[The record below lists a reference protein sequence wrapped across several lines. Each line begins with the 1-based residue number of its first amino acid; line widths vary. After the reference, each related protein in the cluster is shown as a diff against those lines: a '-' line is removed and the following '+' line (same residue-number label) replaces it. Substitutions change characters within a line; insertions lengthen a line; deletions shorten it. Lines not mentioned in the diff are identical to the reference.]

1 LAGDKLLRRL
11 PILYCPLL
19 QWGILGVL
27 MNNKFIY
34 LLFVFVSVWSL
45 LFSTSWHVKQ
55 DGTADFATIMEALDS
70 GNTGVGDSIIVH
82 PGIYYENLEIN
93 YDESSLTLSSLY
105 PQTGDESYIYN
116 TIIDG
121 NQNGSTV
128 FIDNTL
134 MFRMMGFT
142 IVNGSGILRTPS
154 SGMYGGGVY
163 AQDNNDCIIY
173 KCIIRNNNADVGGGV
188 HVEDGE
194 LKLYSSSIINNH
206 AYAIGGGLESSYSGE
221 FIFNEDYPC
230 NIYLNYA
237 ATGCEIRKSFDC
249 PPLAVYVD
257 TFTVAESDHYFVCDR
272 DQYGVPMN
280 DITMNIQNALLEPVS
295 ADIFVSPDGN
305 NYNSGLSIA
314 DPIKSI
320 NLAYSMIESDSLHP
334 QTIHLSDGI
343 YSPSL
348 NDQKYPVQTRGYI
361 SLIGE
366 SVENTILDAEYTET
380 VLFQTHSN
388 YNFSIEN
395 MTIKHGINRNSG
407 NNYNFEFIT
416 FLSNNDSIYF
426 NNLVF
431 SECSMQETRLSA
443 AIRAYRVNVVFNNI
457 DVSNNQAYGFAW
469 DNADTS
475 VIKRCLISNCKL
487 SNNEALPLE
496 SIFMMHFGGASTGL
510 LLNEITLMNTEIT
523 NNVSYYSDWPRTPVA
538 MLIQNPK
545 VVNIINC
552 TIGNN
557 EAPSGSCAITAQE
570 GPTINIF
577 NSILY
582 GDTDREIYLENTS
595 SQQCSLFVTNSL
607 MAGGQ
612 YNVGLIGNNYINWDE
627 NTNLNEDPLWVNT
640 GDYPFQLATGSPC
653 IDAGTLDLPAGI
665 ELPVY
670 DLAGNPRIYCDTIDM
685 GAYEWQGTGIE
696 AEEITQLSSFT
707 TQLSA
712 YPNPFNPSTTIKL
725 ELAEPGRI
733 ELVIYNIKGQKVK
746 TLIDAFTNK
755 GTFETNWNGEDE
767 KGKSVSSSQYVVKLQ
782 QNGKETTT
790 KIMLL
795 K

>member
-1 LAGDKLLRRL
+1 MQCSWYGEIGETDQGLVGTMKSKFF
-11 PILYCPLL
+11 IL
-19 QWGILGVL
+19 
-27 MNNKFIY
+27 F
-34 LLFVFVSVWSL
+34 FAFVSICSM
-45 LFSTSWHVKQ
+45 LFSTSWYVKQ
-55 DGTADFATIMEALDS
+55 DGTADFTTIMEALDS
-70 GNTGVGDSIIVH
+70 GNTGGGDSIIVH
-82 PGIYYENLEIN
+82 PGIYYENLEIDYN
-93 YDESSLTLSSLY
+93 ESSLTLSSLY

-121 NQNGSTV
+121 NQNGSAV
-128 FIDNTL
+128 YIDNTL

-142 IVNGSGILRTPS
+142 IRNGSGHLRTPNT
-154 SGMYGGGVY
+154 GFAGGGIY
-163 AQDNNDCIIY
+163 SLDNTSCVVY
-173 KCIIRNNNADVGGGV
+173 KCIISNNSADDGGGIYV
-188 HVEDGE
+188 DEGE
-194 LKLYSSSIINNH
+194 ISLYNTTIKSNH
-206 AYAIGGGLESSYSGE
+206 AYRLGGGIALLNASTINFY
-221 FIFNEDYPC
+221 EDYPC

-237 ATGCEIRKSFDC
+237 AIGCELKKAFDC
-249 PPLAVYVD
+249 PPLTVYVD
-257 TFTVAESDHYFVCDR
+257 TFTVAQPDRYFVCDR

-280 DITMNIQNALLEPVS
+280 DISMNIQNVLFEPVS
-295 ADIFVSPDGN
+295 ADIFVSPNGN
-305 NYNSGLSIA
+305 NSNNGLTA
-314 DPIKSI
+314 DDPIQSI
-320 NLAYSMIESDSLHP
+320 NLAYSMIESDSLNPH
-334 QTIHLSDGI
+334 TIHLSEGI
-343 YSPSL
+343 YLPGL
-348 NDQKYPVQTRGYI
+348 NDQKYPIQTRGYI

-380 VLFQTHSN
+380 ILYQTHSN

-395 MTIKHGINRNSG
+395 MTIKHGENRESG

-443 AIRAYRVNVVFNNI
+443 AIRAYRVNAVFNNI
-457 DVSNNQAYGFAW
+457 DVSNNQSYGFAW

-496 SIFMMHFGGASTGL
+496 SIFMMHFGGATTGP
-510 LLNEITLMNTEIT
+510 LLNQITIINTEIT

-538 MLIQNPK
+538 MLIQNSK

-552 TIGNN
+552 TIGHN
-557 EAPSGSCAITAQE
+557 EAPSGSSAITAQE
-570 GPTINIF
+570 GPTINIY

-595 SQQCSLFVTNSL
+595 SQPCSLYVTNSL
-607 MAGGQ
+607 LEGSQ
-612 YNVGLIGNNYINWDE
+612 WNVGLIGNNFIDWDE
-627 NTNLNEDPLWVNT
+627 NTSLNENPLWVNT

-665 ELPVY
+665 ELPEF
-670 DLAGNPRIYCDTIDM
+670 DLAGNPRIYGNTIDM
-685 GAYEWQGTGIE
+685 GAYEWQGVE
-696 AEEITQLSSFT
+696 AEEDDIIVINETRISNF
-707 TQLSA
+707 
-712 YPNPFNPSTTIKL
+712 PNPFNPNTTIKL
-725 ELAEPGRI
+725 ELAEAGKT
-733 ELVIYNIKGQKVK
+733 ELAIYNVKGQKVK

-755 GTFETNWNGEDE
+755 GTFETNWNGKDE
-767 KGKSVSSSQYVVKLQ
+767 KGKSVSSGQYVVKLQ
-782 QNGKETTT
+782 QNGKETAT